1 MNFSS
6 WLPRIFNRALFTFNR
21 MIGSPS
27 FMSLQ
32 DIKKFEFVFSNP
44 ALLKVVSLQCDLFSL
59 GRVQVMKDGVEL
71 EDDAFIKLIKRPN
84 TFQTQTQF
92 LWDFM
97 FWNMMGNAYCY
108 VDSAIV
114 EKPKNKMVFLNY
126 FKMEWPIDIYKIA
139 DKIFVEQK
147 DLAKYDIVYR
157 YSDGTTSKLPL
168 DRIIISSDLSNNFGN
183 WFISPSRIDALV
195 KVISNSEEAL
205 DAKNVNLRYSGRFL
219 VGSPTDSM
227 RTGMTEEEK
236 KSITEDIDKNQDK
249 RVYPMSSLVNIR
261 RFVDNISALQLDPSY
276 LADYFLI
283 GNMFNIPRDVLE
295 AYNSATYENQE
306 KARIAHIHYT
316 LSPKGNEWMNAF
328 ENMFGYTEE
337 GKDILLTWDHLLM
350 MQVAK
355 NDQIDYKTKEIAA
368 FQSCLDIGM
377 TPEEANKY
385 LGSAFILQG
394 DVIINPTQKVTLN
407 FTR

>member
-1 MNFSS
+1 
-6 WLPRIFNRALFTFNR
+6 

-27 FMSLQ
+27 FMTLQ

-44 ALLKVVSLQCDLFSL
+44 ALLKVIALQCDLFSL
-59 GRVQVMKDGVEL
+59 GEVQVTQNKAPIENDPFL
-71 EDDAFIKLIKRPN
+71 KLIKKPN

-97 FWNMMGNAYCY
+97 FWNMMGNGYCY
-108 VDSAIV
+108 VDSALV
-114 EKPKNKMVFLNY
+114 DKPNNKMVFLNY
-126 FKMEWPIDIYKIA
+126 FKMQWPTDLFKIA
-139 DKIFVEQK
+139 DKIFIERK
-147 DLAKYDIVYR
+147 DLAKYNITYR
-157 YSDGTTSKLPL
+157 YSDGTTSLLPL

-183 WFISPSRIDALV
+183 WFVSPSRIDALV

-219 VGSPTDSM
+219 VGSPTDAQ

-236 KSITEDIDKNQDK
+236 KSITDDMDKDKHK
-249 RVYPMSSLVNIR
+249 RVFPMSSLVNIR
-261 RFVDNISALQLDPSY
+261 RFVDNISALQLDPSF

-283 GNMFNIPRDVLE
+283 GTMFNIPRDVLE

-316 LSPKGNEWMNAF
+316 LSPKGNEFMNSF
-328 ENMFGYTEE
+328 ENMFGYEQE
-337 GKDILLTWDHLLM
+337 NKNIQLTWDHLLM

-355 NDQIDYKTKEIAA
+355 NDQIDYKTKEINA
-368 FQSCLDIGM
+368 FQSCLDMGM

-385 LGSAFILQG
+385 LGSAF
-394 DVIINPTQKVTLN
+394 VITSGAITNPPQKISLT
-407 FTR
+407 FAK